1 VIFGPDQLPTD
12 GNVLTMT
19 LEKVSLTKDM
29 SDRQDTVLEDLI
41 TYSDL
46 LFSEISEPQAPT
58 LLPPGSGL
66 SRTGVISYHP
76 VQDGPHPGSA
86 RTRVQIVNA
95 DTTAIS
101 ASPVQPR
108 PSAVHVEEPGQIAS
122 GSGAVITVD
131 PPLSP
136 ATSMLKRSFTEDNQL
151 ELLFDPGLIPASMR
165 EGLQED
171 YHVRIASASDR

>member
-1 VIFGPDQLPTD
+1 
-12 GNVLTMT
+12 
-19 LEKVSLTKDM
+19 
-29 SDRQDTVLEDLI
+29 
-41 TYSDL
+41 
-46 LFSEISEPQAPT
+46 
-58 LLPPGSGL
+58 
-66 SRTGVISYHP
+66 

-101 ASPVQPR
+101 PTPVEPR
-108 PSAVHVEEPGQIAS
+108 STAGHVEEPGQIAS

-136 ATSMLKRSFTEDNQL
+136 VASMPQRSFTEDDQL

-165 EGLQED
+165 EGLQGD
-171 YHVRIASASDR
+171 YHVGFVSSSERLGTND

>member
-1 VIFGPDQLPTD
+1 
-12 GNVLTMT
+12 M
-19 LEKVSLTKDM
+19 M

-108 PSAVHVEEPGQIAS
+108 SSAVHVEEPGQIAS

-136 ATSMLKRSFTEDNQL
+136 AASMPKRSFTEDDQL

-165 EGLQED
+165 EGIPDE
-171 YHVRIASASDR
+171 YHVSRKHFHSPSPGG